1 MDPRV
6 YEIFKKV
13 NKKKKKKKKKAL
25 LLIKAYENSV
35 LKLYSFLV
43 DNDINYYLLEN
54 FD

>member
-13 NKKKKKKKKKAL
+13 NKKKKKKAL

>member
-13 NKKKKKKKKKAL
+13 NKKKKKAL